1 MHVQISTDSNIEG
14 GEDLTRT
21 VTATVEDTLGRFGD
35 WLTRVEVHLSDEN
48 GKKSRGDYKRCL
60 MEARPAGHQPIV
72 VSHLAATVEQAIDG
86 AADRLARL
94 LDDTAGR
101 LGTPKGRTSFG
112 GDQTN

>member
-48 GKKSRGDYKRCL
+48 SHKGGSDKRCV
-60 MEARPAGHQPIV
+60 MEVRLEGMKPVAVKDQADHI
-72 VSHLAATVEQAIDG
+72 EQAVTG
-86 AADRLARL
+86 AADKLEKM
-94 LDDTAGR
+94 LDHTLGR
-101 LGTPKGRTSFG
+101 LS
-112 GDQTN
+112 NH